1 MEWVNN
7 RHDIRHRTVNVPV
20 NFDANVNPIITIY
33 ALYLPYLSWKIS
45 STNRRY
51 PLNDEELKQVVEALQ
66 ELLDALEDATT
77 KLSELPSFQA
87 AIREVREEQAR
98 RLLDSW

>member
-1 MEWVNN
+1 M
-7 RHDIRHRTVNVPV
+7 
-20 NFDANVNPIITIY
+20 
-33 ALYLPYLSWKIS
+33 
-45 STNRRY
+45 
-51 PLNDEELKQVVEALQ
+51 NDEELKQVVEALQ

-87 AIREVREEQAR
+87 AIREVRDEQAR

>member
-1 MEWVNN
+1 M
-7 RHDIRHRTVNVPV
+7 
-20 NFDANVNPIITIY
+20 
-33 ALYLPYLSWKIS
+33 
-45 STNRRY
+45 
-51 PLNDEELKQVVEALQ
+51 NDEELKQVVEALQ

-77 KLSELPSFQA
+77 KLSELSSFRA

>member
-1 MEWVNN
+1 MFLQQAS
-7 RHDIRHRTVNVPV
+7 HTPSIGG
-20 NFDANVNPIITIY
+20 FG
-33 ALYLPYLSWKIS
+33 
-45 STNRRY
+45 
-51 PLNDEELKQVVEALQ
+51 LKQVVEALQ

-87 AIREVREEQAR
+87 AIKEEQAR

>member
-1 MEWVNN
+1 M
-7 RHDIRHRTVNVPV
+7 RHRTVNAGLIY
-20 NFDANVNPIITIY
+20 DANVNPIITVY
-33 ALYLPYLSWKIS
+33 TLYLPSLCWKIS
-45 STNRRY
+45 STSRRHQ
-51 PLNDEELKQVVEALQ
+51 LNDEELKQVVEALQ

-87 AIREVREEQAR
+87 AIKEEQAR

>member
-1 MEWVNN
+1 M
-7 RHDIRHRTVNVPV
+7 RYRTVNAGLKS
-20 NFDANVNPIITIY
+20 DAKVNPTVTIY
-33 ALYLPYLSWKIS
+33 ALYPPFLCWKIGCAD
-45 STNRRY
+45 RRY
-51 PLNDEELKQVVEALQ
+51 QVLNEEELKQVVEALQ
-66 ELLDALEDATT
+66 ELLDALENATN

>member
-1 MEWVNN
+1 MERVNL
-7 RHDIRHRTVNVPV
+7 RHDMRHRTVNAGL
-20 NFDANVNPIITIY
+20 NYDANVNPIITFY
-33 ALYLPYLSWKIS
+33 TLYLPYLCWKIIS
-45 STNRRY
+45 ANRRNR
-51 PLNDEELKQVVEALQ
+51 LNDQELKQVVEALQ

-77 KLSELPSFQA
+77 KLSELPSFQE